1 MLIEETSSTVGKMSA
16 AVMKIGVVKM
26 RIAAVKMSG
35 GMQIKSVSVLK
46 SAEELM
52 STDASMRSVN
62 ARRLASRRWSRA
74 NVPLPRGPARKM
86 IGVLEIDG
94 LIALRWF
101 LLPPPTSTPLDLLM

>member
-1 MLIEETSSTVGKMSA
+1 
-16 AVMKIGVVKM
+16 MKTGALKM
-26 RIAAVKMSG
+26 RISAVKRSDD
-35 GMQIKSVSVLK
+35 MQIKSVSVLK
-46 SAEELM
+46 SAEESM
-52 STDASMRSVN
+52 SADASMRSGN
-62 ARRLASRRWSRA
+62 ARRLASQRWSRT